1 VPNLKTI
8 SGNSSYF
15 DENELEA
22 KIDSTS
28 QMTGDEL
35 LLVFLPNY
43 LLETP
48 LHYLL
53 RKGEFNLFN
62 KLVGQINEEN
72 KRVLFEKSKGYL
84 NKINEMFC
92 FILENIWSYDQKTLE
107 MSYFKL
113 EYDEGDENLDKTAKN
128 NIKIVQAILNELKEA
143 IFKDFSHDEL
153 LCK

>member
-1 VPNLKTI
+1 
-8 SGNSSYF
+8 
-15 DENELEA
+15 
-22 KIDSTS
+22 
-28 QMTGDEL
+28 MTGDEL

-53 RKGEFNLFN
+53 INGEFNLFN

-72 KRVLFEKSKGYL
+72 KRDLFEKSKGYL

-92 FILENIWSYDQKTLE
+92 FILENIWSYDQKAME

-113 EYDEGDENLDKTAKN
+113 EYDEDDEDLDKTTKN
-128 NIKIVQAILNELKEA
+128 NMKIVQVILNELKEA
-143 IFKDFSHDEL
+143 IFNEFSHDEL
-153 LCK
+153 LYK